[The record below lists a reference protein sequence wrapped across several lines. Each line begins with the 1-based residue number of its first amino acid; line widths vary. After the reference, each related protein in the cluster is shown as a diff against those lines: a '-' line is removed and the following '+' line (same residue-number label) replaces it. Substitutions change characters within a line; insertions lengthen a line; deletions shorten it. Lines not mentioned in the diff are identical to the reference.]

1 MRWLILLLFT
11 FPIFGSYVG
20 NPASPAIMNMGIFS
34 GPSPFFK
41 FTSGYLADY
50 TSNKGFSSCDA
61 NGKADEV
68 QTFHNFGIHSQMATA
83 SAIFVER
90 FEFFGA
96 AGGSK
101 EHAKWDNNPSYQDV
115 IKIVQ
120 DFDSSYTFSW
130 GLGCKAILI
139 KWWQTYL
146 GADFTY
152 FDIPANHQSYFKF
165 LNRLNLQL
173 EPEKQTFS
181 MREWQFSLGLSSRLW
196 IFTPYGGVTYLN
208 SKLHIHS
215 SDDVPSLYYKNA
227 ENFGYFYGLTLSL
240 TGRFHVNF
248 ERRVRD
254 EFAYSLA
261 GIAVF

>member
-11 FPIFGSYVG
+11 FPVFGTYIG
-20 NPASPAIMNMGIFS
+20 NPASPAVMNMGIFS

-50 TSNKGFSSCDA
+50 TSNKRFTSTDSFGVSDGGQS
-61 NGKADEV
+61 
-68 QTFHNFGIHSQMATA
+68 FHEFGVHSQMATA
-83 SAIFVER
+83 STIFVER
-90 FEFFGA
+90 FEFFGSV
-96 AGGSK
+96 GGSK
-101 EHAKWDNNPSYQDV
+101 EHMKWDREPNYLDMP
-115 IKIVQ
+115 KILG

-130 GLGCKAILI
+130 GVGCKAILI

-165 LNRLNLQL
+165 FNRLNLPL
-173 EPEKQTFS
+173 DHEKQTFS
-181 MREWQFSLGLSSRLW
+181 MNEWQLSLGLSSKIW
-196 IFTPYGGVTYLN
+196 IFTPYGGVSYLN
-208 SKLHIHS
+208 SKLNIHS
-215 SDDVPSLYYKNA
+215 SDLMPALYYKND
-227 ENFGYFYGLTLSL
+227 ESIGFFYGLTLSL
-240 TGRFHVNF
+240 SGRFHVNF

-254 EFAYSLA
+254 EFAYSIA

>member
-11 FPIFGSYVG
+11 FPVFGAYIG
-20 NPASPAIMNMGIFS
+20 NPGSPAIMNMGIFS
-34 GPSPFFK
+34 GPTPYFK

-50 TSNKGFSSCDA
+50 TSNKRFTPTR
-61 NGKADEV
+61 ADGAAEDV
-68 QTFHNFGIHSQMATA
+68 QTFHDFGIHSQMATA

-90 FEFFGA
+90 FEVFGA

-101 EHAKWDNNPSYQDV
+101 EHASWDHEPNYQDV
-115 IKIVQ
+115 MTIVG

-165 LNRLNLQL
+165 LNRLNLPL
-173 EPEKQTFS
+173 DPAKQTFS
-181 MREWQFSLGLSSRLW
+181 MSEWQLSLGLSSKIW
-196 IFTPYGGVTYLN
+196 IFTPYGGVSYLN
-208 SKLHIHS
+208 SMLNIHGNDEVPALH
-215 SDDVPSLYYKNA
+215 YKND
-227 ENFGYFYGLTLSL
+227 ENIGFFYGLTMSL

-254 EFAYSLA
+254 EFAYSVAAL
-261 GIAVF
+261 AVF

>member
-11 FPIFGSYVG
+11 FPVFGAYIG

-50 TSNKGFSSCDA
+50 TSNKKFR
-61 NGKADEV
+61 ADDPSQAAEEV
-68 QTFHNFGIHSQMATA
+68 QSFHDFGIHSQMATV
-83 SAIFVER
+83 STIFVER
-90 FEFFGA
+90 FELFGA

-101 EHAKWDNNPSYQDV
+101 EHTKWDRPPNYQDV
-115 IKIVQ
+115 PTILK

-130 GLGCKAILI
+130 GVGCKAILI

-165 LNRLNLQL
+165 LNRLNLPL

-181 MREWQFSLGLSSRLW
+181 LNEWQLSLGLSSRIW
-196 IFTPYGGVTYLN
+196 IFTPYGGVSYLN
-208 SKLHIHS
+208 SKLSIHGS
-215 SDDVPSLYYKNA
+215 TDVPALYYKND
-227 ENFGYFYGLTLSL
+227 ENIGFFYGLTLSL
-240 TGRFHVNF
+240 TGRFHLNF

-254 EFAYSLA
+254 EFAYSVA